1 MTLVRCTV
9 ETVPDCG
16 AALCGG
22 QPVVGTGCQ
31 HDQVLQTVAI
41 SGYRSVRSLV
51 LPLTGLDVV
60 TGANGSG
67 KSNVYR
73 SLRLIAGMA
82 TGTAISALAREGG
95 LGAVLWAGPETGTHS
110 GHPTQGTRRKGP
122 VSLRLGFS
130 GDDLGY
136 AVDLGLPTPMDIG
149 DGSLFVRDPVIK
161 REWVFA
167 GAFPRPAT
175 LLADRNRQLVRVRE
189 DTWRELAAKVA
200 AHRSVLAEVADA
212 EGAPEVLALR
222 NSLREWRFYDHLRT
236 DPGAPGRA
244 PQVGTRTPVL
254 GPDGGDLAAA
264 LQTIIELGHGDLLY
278 AAIGDAFPGSTLSI
292 ESRDGV
298 FSLGLRQP
306 GMLRVLSGAELSDG
320 TLRFL
325 MLAAAL
331 LSVHPPGLMV
341 LNEPE
346 TSLHPDLFP
355 ALGALI
361 AAASAHSQLIV
372 VTHAEA
378 LAACIED
385 AAGYDVG
392 RLTLDKRDGET
403 VVRHQGLLR
412 TPSWE
417 WPKR

>member
-1 MTLVRCTV
+1 MS
-9 ETVPDCG
+9 P
-16 AALCGG
+16 
-22 QPVVGTGCQ
+22 
-31 HDQVLQTVAI
+31 VLQTIAI
-41 SGYRSVRSLV
+41 SGYRSVRDLV

-60 TGANGSG
+60 TGANGTG

-73 SLRLIAGMA
+73 SLRLIATMA
-82 TGTAISALAREGG
+82 TGSAISALAREGG
-95 LGAVLWAGPETGTHS
+95 LGAVLRAGPETGANV
-110 GHPTQGTRRKGP
+110 GHPAQGTRRRGP
-122 VSLRLGFS
+122 VALRLGFS
-130 GDDLGY
+130 GDGLGY

-167 GAFPRPAT
+167 GPFPRPAT
-175 LLADRNRQLVRVRE
+175 LLADRNRQVVRIRDE
-189 DTWRELAAKVA
+189 TWRDLPAPVA
-200 AHRSVLAEVADA
+200 GHRSLLAEVADA

-222 NSLREWRFYDHLRT
+222 NALREWRFYDHLRT
-236 DPGAPGRA
+236 DPGAPARA

-264 LQTIIELGHGDLLY
+264 LQTILELGHGNLLHDSLG
-278 AAIGDAFPGSTLSI
+278 AAFPGSRLLI

-298 FSLGLRQP
+298 FSLGVQQP
-306 GMLRVLSGAELSDG
+306 GLLRVLGSAELSDG

-331 LSVHPPGLMV
+331 LSVCPPALMV

-361 AAASAHSQLIV
+361 VAAAAHTQLVV
-372 VTHAEA
+372 VTHSAA
-378 LAACIED
+378 LADCIDKETD
-385 AAGYDVG
+385 REIG
-392 RLTLDKRDGET
+392 RLHLQKLDGET
-403 VVRHQGLLR
+403 VLRDQGLLSR
-412 TPSWE
+412 PSWQ